1 MGILATIK
9 AYADL
14 IIGAVA
20 LVVLVALGLY
30 IHTLKAERD
39 KALATVQSQA
49 LTIQG
54 YAYASKMAQD
64 TITAHAQAATEQG
77 KQIAKVVLDLQATV
91 PKTDEEA
98 RQWAIKA
105 SKEIQ

>member
-54 YAYASKMAQD
+54 YALASKAAQD
-64 TITAHAQAATEQG
+64 TITAHAQEAAEEGHQVAT
-77 KQIAKVVLDLQATV
+77 VVTNLQSTV

-98 RQWAIKA
+98 RQWALKA
-105 SKEIQ
+105 AGVIQ